1 MAILSQKRQF
11 HGCLIYQLADSA
23 NYKCVLRILD
33 CGFRLIF
40 PELCYVKCGFR
51 TIISGFRYS
60 KQRISQKIADSAK
73 KQRIPLKW
81 VRIMYAA

>member
-23 NYKCVLRILD
+23 NYKCVLRIL
-33 CGFRLIF
+33 
-40 PELCYVKCGFR
+40 ECGFR

-81 VRIMYAA
+81 ARIMYAA